1 MTSILPNIMG
11 TFVSVSYLPL
21 SNNIRCSQSLNESL
35 FSHYK
40 SGFPLLLLRLLIL
53 TLLLFPLPLLDM
65 QMLDFLRY
73 QRTLSFHFF
82 LKEFHLLTRL
92 CTDNSQI
99 YILSTDLFWELQ
111 SYIIGTATSISQN
124 TSNWTCLKLICY
136 FLHLEMFIL
145 P

>member
-1 MTSILPNIMG
+1 MYPYLTYRSATTFAVDNPLMNHFSLITSL
-11 TFVSVSYLPL
+11 VSPS
-21 SNNIRCSQSLNESL
+21 SSSDCSFLL
-35 FSHYK
+35 FD
-40 SGFPLLLLRLLIL
+40 F
-53 TLLLFPLPLLDM
+53 FPLPLLDM

-136 FLHLEMFIL
+136 FPHPEMSIL